1 MISAPGPVVPETAI
15 AANATMMKLNG
26 ESLKAKQ
33 QPVVS
38 SVGSARPAK
47 VCFSCSG
54 FGHISKECPTLRKRV
69 ATSKRHSNGYRVVCF
84 KCHKVGHMA
93 RDCYGLIATPNKRL
107 MQNRPFTSQS
117 MERKP

>member
-1 MISAPGPVVPETAI
+1 MISALGPVVPEAATA
-15 AANATMMKLNG
+15 AKLNR
-26 ESLKAKQ
+26 ESLEAKQ
-33 QPVVS
+33 QPAVRS
-38 SVGSARPAK
+38 TRPAK

-54 FGHISKECPTLRKRV
+54 FGHISKECPTLRKKF